1 MKYFDP
7 TTRQN
12 VTCQTCPLSTDSSIL
27 YQDFLFDQALAITG
41 VQIKL
46 TSFTGSGPGLH
57 ILQLLSSGA
66 FASSITDYNRQSC
79 FAPNPS
85 NTTQSGQWLAKV
97 ANTGIAGTVQTVL
110 VASANVG
117 TPPASA
123 PSFTWIPYVS
133 AAGNYDIN
141 LLVPG
146 CSNFQDCAART
157 SVKVVVFPGG
167 NLPPYITDVSQQN
180 SDDATV
186 LLYSGPILPS
196 SPSFVTTISMEL
208 SDSPTGTGQSGQ
220 YELVADRVQLI
231 LKSANLNATTTQ
243 SGSGSASP
251 LGSINSFGFLEW
263 PRSQMSVTNVDG
275 RKSFPN
281 SSITALDSI
290 GINLLNGMGGATAL
304 SSSKPIINALTFHTT
319 GYYIG
324 GSFALTSGP
333 ASSSSNIVAFKNGA
347 LAPIADDG
355 LNGDVLSMALSNDQ
369 LYVGGSFKGTR
380 SGSAQGLNQL
390 AVYNIQKNT
399 WSALGAGVDGV
410 VTKVVVTSDQ
420 LEVAGN
426 FTKLLASSSA
436 GIDSPGFAVWDIKSG
451 SWVNSGGFIVGKMT
465 FVDESTSS
473 PQYMAGN
480 IAALQKHGASG
491 LVMLKNGDG
500 DGPEVSPL
508 SIGLSSSVSSPP
520 SGPSRREPSSFR
532 EVLSAHL
539 RLSHLFG
546 RQIPPG
552 QLTRLP
558 PPLPATAP
566 AVLGGAFWVN
576 TSTQREVV
584 IFGGNF
590 SFFALGST
598 TPSEGVAIFDPDS
611 HVVQGLAGSQIQ
623 GTVRTVYVDG
633 NALWLGGEFTIPG
646 TSVNG
651 LALYDLAKRTWAF
664 DGLQPLQPSPGSKV
678 VVRSISKSESK
689 PNIIV
694 VAGSFALAGSLP
706 CAGICSF
713 DTQAKQWFALGNGI
727 LGEVASV
734 VYAGVSVALL
744 FWMMSMMTYT
754 GYQTNNE
761 ILIAAGAMS
770 LPDTPSYVAKYSF
783 SNATWVAVGSGSD
796 IPGPVEAV
804 EVNNGNSSSLF
815 AAGKSS
821 DGTSFLTF
829 WDGVKWTALGMVL
842 VTSVNN
848 VNQ

>member
-1 MKYFDP
+1 M
-7 TTRQN
+7 
-12 VTCQTCPLSTDSSIL
+12 TCQTCPLSTDSSIP
-27 YQDFLFDQALAITG
+27 YQDFLFDEALAITG

-79 FAPNPS
+79 YAPNPS
-85 NTTQSGQWLAKV
+85 NTTQSGQWVAKV

-110 VASANVG
+110 VATVNAG

-146 CSNFQDCAART
+146 CTNFQDCAART
-157 SVKVVVFPGG
+157 SVKVVVFPGS
-167 NLPPYITDVSQQN
+167 NIPPYVTDVSQQN
-180 SDDATV
+180 TDDATV

-196 SPSFVTTISMEL
+196 SPEFVTTISMEL

-231 LKSANLNATTTQ
+231 LKSANINATTTQ
-243 SGSGSASP
+243 SGSGSTSS

-263 PRSQMSVTNVDG
+263 PRNQMSVTNVDG
-275 RKSFPN
+275 RKFFPN
-281 SSITALDSI
+281 SSMTALDAI

-304 SSSKPIINALTFHTT
+304 TSPNAAINALTLHTT

-324 GSFALTSGP
+324 GSFALTSGT
-333 ASSSSNIVAFKNGA
+333 ASGSSNIVSFKNGV
-347 LAPIADDG
+347 LAPIADGG
-355 LNGDVLSMALSNDQ
+355 LNGDVLSMALFNDQ

-380 SGSAQGLNQL
+380 SGSIQGLNQL
-390 AVYNIQKNT
+390 AVYDIQKNT
-399 WSALGAGVDGV
+399 WSTLGAGVDGV
-410 VTKVVVTSDQ
+410 VTKVVVTNDQ

-426 FTKLLASSSA
+426 FTNLLLASSSA
-436 GIDSPGFAVWDIKSG
+436 GIHSPGFAVWDIKSG

-465 FVDESTSS
+465 FVDATTSS

-500 DGPEVSPL
+500 NGPEVSPL
-508 SIGLSSSVSSPP
+508 SIGLSGSVSSPS
-520 SGPSRREPSSFR
+520 SGLSRREPSSFK

-546 RQIPPG
+546 RQTPPG

-558 PPLPATAP
+558 APLPATAP

-576 TSTQREVV
+576 SSTQREVV

-598 TPSEGVAIFDPDS
+598 TPSEGVAIFDSDS
-611 HVVQGLAGSQIQ
+611 HVVQGLVGSQIQ
-623 GTVRTVYVDG
+623 GTVRTVYVD
-633 NALWLGGEFTIPG
+633 NNSLWLGGEFTIPG

-651 LALYDLAKRTWAF
+651 LALYDLAKRTWAL
-664 DGLQPLQPSPGSKV
+664 DGLQALQASPGSKV

-734 VYAGVSVALL
+734 VYAGVSVMLI

-754 GYQTNNE
+754 NYQTNNE
-761 ILIAAGAMS
+761 ILIAAGTMALS
-770 LPDTPSYVAKYSF
+770 DTPSYVAKYSF

-804 EVNNGNSSSLF
+804 EVNNGNWSSLF

-829 WDGVKWTALGMVL
+829 WNGVKWATLGMI
-842 VTSVNN
+842 
-848 VNQ
+848 